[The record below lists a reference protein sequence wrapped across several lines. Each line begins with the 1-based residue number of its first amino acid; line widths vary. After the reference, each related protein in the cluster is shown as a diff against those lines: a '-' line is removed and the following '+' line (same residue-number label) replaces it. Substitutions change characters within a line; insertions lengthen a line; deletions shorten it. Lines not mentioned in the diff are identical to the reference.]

1 MSQGQRVGHE
11 GCSKER
17 WYLRRRPQRQE
28 SLAGTEKNSGPP
40 KPASDPWGERI
51 WVKGELENGARSL
64 SHGPG
69 TGTEPGLVLGAGWPW
84 ETLSRGWCARS
95 HPGAAD
101 GGASLPTSCL
111 PAEAHHSP

>member
-1 MSQGQRVGHE
+1 MSQGQRVGHD
-11 GCSKER
+11 GYSKER
-17 WYLRRRPQRQE
+17 WYLRRRPQRRE
-28 SLAGTEKNSGPP
+28 SSAGTEKDSGPP

-51 WVKGELENGARSL
+51 WVKGELENGAKSL

-111 PAEAHHSP
+111 PAEAHHLP